1 MRRLLLTV
9 SGLTIVM
16 AAMTLH
22 PLVPTVNGLTV
33 APAPLATLVD
43 EADTIIHGH
52 VIARSY
58 EPVLGHPGLV
68 QTRLTVWTWEMIKS
82 APVPLDGIYSTQ
94 DGQVLVD
101 ITLPGGVMDGIVTV
115 VPGVPRYEP
124 GDEMVALLT
133 MTPRGLAPIGY
144 SLGSWRVTP
153 AGRLDDG
160 ASLPTGDISSPG
172 PSASVRAFTAYL
184 RALVETRRYGP

>member
-1 MRRLLLTV
+1 MR
-9 SGLTIVM
+9 
-16 AAMTLH
+16 
-22 PLVPTVNGLTV
+22 PTR
-33 APAPLATLVD
+33 
-43 EADTIIHGH
+43 IIHGH

-101 ITLPGGVMDGIVTV
+101 ITLPGGVMNGIVTV

-124 GDEMVALLT
+124 GDELVVLLT
-133 MTPRGLAPIGY
+133 MTPRGLAPMR
-144 SLGSWRVTP
+144 LQPRQL
-153 AGRLDDG
+153 AGHARW
-160 ASLPTGDISSPG
+160 
-172 PSASVRAFTAYL
+172 TA
-184 RALVETRRYGP
+184 R